1 MELSRFFVGGDSKG
15 EDHYGEK
22 LSSFTAHPEGSTM
35 RATCSTLR
43 AKPIVAYFLY
53 EKKGGVIHE
62 KSTLSSC
69 HSYCLS
75 HRSPTR
81 WRKRGDKKS
90 SSSTGSTNTVAAPE
104 KVSKPVIPIPAGQ
117 TDFIKLV
124 SGYVGDYK
132 KAPNELKKSALRLK
146 RGRAIKE
153 FFGGDLSGEWVG
165 KLTRLTTTT
174 EQNAH
179 VTIELLGTDM
189 IAIKNYNNELSDLGS
204 DTLIKAESGLFNA
217 VSELGTGDTVKVT
230 GSFLPGDDDHID
242 ESSLS
247 ERGAMTDPAFI
258 FKFTGIEKIGAS

>member
-1 MELSRFFVGGDSKG
+1 MKKALLVLAILIALAIAAQQG
-15 EDHYGEK
+15 GEK
-22 LSSFTAHPEGSTM
+22 EGT
-35 RATCSTLR
+35 
-43 AKPIVAYFLY
+43 
-53 EKKGGVIHE
+53 
-62 KSTLSSC
+62 
-69 HSYCLS
+69 
-75 HRSPTR
+75 
-81 WRKRGDKKS
+81 KKS

-242 ESSLS
+242 ESSFS
-247 ERGAMTDPAFI
+247 ESGSMTDPEFI